1 MSIFKGQIGDFFYVK
16 DIHPDNCRQVIREL
30 REGLIIL
37 WFTAKENSI
46 KIDGVDKN
54 FTKNEVVFLTDFHQI
69 EDVVISGAKIIQF
82 NRSFF
87 CILENDEKVGCKG
100 VLFFGSDELPVI
112 EIKEEV
118 LQQLQFIYN
127 RIETKI
133 EKKDDLQLGMLQT
146 LLTELL
152 IYYTREYRKQKDLVV
167 DEENNIIRDFNFL
180 VEQHFRSKTKVSD
193 YANML
198 HKAPKT
204 LKNIFSRHNY
214 PSPSNIIQKRRA
226 LEAKRQLQYTDKTIK
241 EISFELNFSAPQSFS
256 RFFKKHTQRSPQ
268 EFRLSKSA

>member
-1 MSIFKGQIGDFFYVK
+1 GIRDRNVTGVQTCALPIF
-16 DIHPDNCRQVIREL
+16 
-30 REGLIIL
+30 
-37 WFTAKENSI
+37 
-46 KIDGVDKN
+46 
-54 FTKNEVVFLTDFHQI
+54 
-69 EDVVISGAKIIQF
+69 
-82 NRSFF
+82 
-87 CILENDEKVGCKG
+87 
-100 VLFFGSDELPVI
+100 PVI

-193 YANML
+193 YDNMII
-198 HKAPKT
+198 KATKT
-204 LKNIFSRHNY
+204 LKNIF
-214 PSPSNIIQKRRA
+214 
-226 LEAKRQLQYTDKTIK
+226 TI
-241 EISFELNFSAPQSFS
+241 N
-256 RFFKKHTQRSPQ
+256 
-268 EFRLSKSA
+268 